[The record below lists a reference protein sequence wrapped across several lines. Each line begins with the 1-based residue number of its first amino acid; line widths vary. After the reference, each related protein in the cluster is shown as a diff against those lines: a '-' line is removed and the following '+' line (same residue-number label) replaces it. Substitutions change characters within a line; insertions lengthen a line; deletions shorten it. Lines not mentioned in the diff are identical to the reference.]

1 MAKIA
6 FNVVMTYLI
15 KLSDVLTFPN
25 LIEKDLYKICIR
37 DRQEESLKK
46 TLSIFKM

>member
-25 LIEKDLYKICIR
+25 LNSTRCVQDMYKR
-37 DRQEESLKK
+37 TPRGDS
-46 TLSIFKM
+46 